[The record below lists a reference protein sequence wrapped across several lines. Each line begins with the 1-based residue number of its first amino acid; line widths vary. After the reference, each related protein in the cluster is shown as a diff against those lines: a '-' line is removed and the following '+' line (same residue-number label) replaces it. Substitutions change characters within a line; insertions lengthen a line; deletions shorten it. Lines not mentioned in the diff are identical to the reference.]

1 MRLVLLS
8 GAVVLFGAIAGACGD
23 AATSGIDST
32 GTSSGTSGDPGSS
45 GTSGSSGASS
55 GTSGA
60 SSGTSGASSGTSGAS
75 SGSSGTSSG
84 SSGTSSGS
92 SGTSGGPP
100 PGAGIPCDVQAI
112 LQSKCVA
119 CHADPPLNGSLS
131 GLVTITDLLATA
143 KEDPTKNLAQL
154 SLSKMQ
160 GGTMPPGSPSP
171 AADITAF
178 QNWINANYVGTCG
191 DGGAPPPPSDVFTN
205 APPYVNTVG
214 QSAHNA
220 GRDCMGGCHNH
231 GFTFAGTIYDAA
243 GKAVAGAEVRLV
255 DSTGKGISV
264 HSGSDGNFHSSTSW
278 TGPAHIGARNATTK
292 ALMVSTV
299 PTGKGGC
306 NGCHT
311 TGGTAPKIHL
321 P

>member
-1 MRLVLLS
+1 MRFLLLS
-8 GAVVLFGAIAGACGD
+8 GAVVLFGAVVGACGD
-23 AATSGIDST
+23 ANSNGLDSTGT
-32 GTSSGTSGDPGSS
+32 GTSSGTSGASGDPGSS
-45 GTSGSSGASS
+45 GSS

-60 SSGTSGASSGTSGAS
+60 SGNTSSGSSGTSGTTSGS

-84 SSGTSSGS
+84 DASAPPP
-92 SGTSGGPP
+92 PP
-100 PGAGIPCDVQAI
+100 PGAGIPCDVLAI
-112 LQSKCVA
+112 LQTKCVA
-119 CHADPPLNGSLS
+119 CHSDPPVNGSLS
-131 GLVTITDLLATA
+131 GLVTITDLMATA

-171 AADITAF
+171 AADVAAF
-178 QNWINANYVGTCG
+178 QAWANAGFVGTCG
-191 DGGAPPPPSDVFTN
+191 DGGTPPPPSDVFTN
-205 APPYVNTVG
+205 APPYVKTVA

-220 GRDCMGGCHNH
+220 GKDCMDGCHNH

-255 DSTGKGISV
+255 DANGKAISV
-264 HSGSDGNFHSSTSW
+264 HSGSDGNFHSSSSW
-278 TGPAHIGARNATTK
+278 TGPAHVGARDATNK
-292 ALMVSTV
+292 ALMVSTLA
-299 PTGKGGC
+299 TGKGC

-311 TGGTAPKIHL
+311 NGGTAPKIHL